1 MMNTSTNRA
10 GRLSSNTGGP
20 GPVRI
25 RSNPSL
31 SSAVII
37 DKQIG
42 TPVTV
47 LESTTEP
54 DPDKFIWHHVRYD
67 ISHFGWVRDD
77 VITIFPNLVFPDT
90 PPAEVNPS
98 LTDTLLYFE
107 TNLHEV
113 RVFNEGSRI
122 SMNVFNRMTK
132 VTEVSHGAATKLP
145 ADASFMETYLTIQSD
160 RSYLAEFRRLGET
173 QLRTT
178 ESRTGQDIQ
187 PIESGFGA
195 RGTVYQAN

>member
-1 MMNTSTNRA
+1 MSTSTNRA
-10 GRLSSNTGGP
+10 GRLKSNTGGA
-20 GPVRI
+20 GNVRI
-25 RSNPSL
+25 RSDHSL
-31 SSAVII
+31 NSAII
-37 DKQIG
+37 IEKQSG
-42 TPVTV
+42 TPVSV

-54 DPDKFIWHHVRYD
+54 DSDGFVWHHVRYD

-90 PPAEVNPS
+90 PPPAVNPS
-98 LTDTLLYFE
+98 LADTLLHFE

-113 RVFNEGSRI
+113 RVFNEGSGI
-122 SMNVFNRMTK
+122 LMNVFNKTTK

-145 ADASFMETYLTIQSD
+145 ADASFMETYLTIQAD